1 MEEQRVTAY
10 VGLGGNMGGEE
21 ALFAH
26 ARERMAAWPDIS
38 RNAVS
43 ELFFTQPR
51 GDVSQPWFTN
61 QIVSLSCGT
70 TVTPEWLLRALL
82 DLENG
87 LGRTRDAARRFGPRR
102 IDLDLLLFGDIVRD
116 TDVLT
121 LPHPRMAERAFV
133 LVPLVSI
140 APGLTIPGR
149 GPARAC
155 LDALRH
161 TVENRTIYQE

>member
-1 MEEQRVTAY
+1 MNEQRITAY

-26 ARERMAAWPDIS
+26 ARERMAAWPDIN
-38 RNAVS
+38 RKGVS
-43 ELFFTQPR
+43 ELFLTQPQ
-51 GDVSQPWFTN
+51 DDASQPWFTN
-61 QIVSLSCGT
+61 QVASLSCGT

-82 DLENG
+82 DLESD
-87 LGRTRDAARRFGPRR
+87 LGRARDTARRFGPRR
-102 IDLDLLLFGDIVRD
+102 IDLDLLLFGDIVRN

-133 LVPLVSI
+133 LVPLISI
-140 APGLTIPGR
+140 APDLTIPGR

-155 LDALRH
+155 LDALRY
-161 TVENRTIYQE
+161 TVENRIIYQE